1 MQLLVTSMS
10 QETLDVWQLVI
21 PPGDTVAY
29 RKGNPRSVP
38 SDAVCM
44 SGIYAFE
51 RYGGR
56 PQSDRGQIL
65 DNLRN
70 DGLPTLIVV
79 PPSRPLQRTVDGAV
93 EVVPEFRSTSPAEY
107 SMTHAVE
114 AVKRWNERAHS
125 VRIETLDVDL
135 PLLGM
140 DDPSDASTPRSVR
153 NALIAAGI
161 LAAEGGE
168 S

>member
-1 MQLLVTSMS
+1 MN
-10 QETLDVWQLVI
+10 QETLDAWQLLI
-21 PPGDTVAY
+21 PPGSTIEY
-29 RKGNPRSVP
+29 RRGNPRSV
-38 SDAVCM
+38 SCDAVCM

-70 DGLPTLIVV
+70 DGLPPLIVV
-79 PPSRPLQRTVDGAV
+79 PPSRPLQRAADGGM
-93 EVVPEFRSTSPAEY
+93 EVVPQFRSTSPAKY

-140 DDPSDASTPRSVR
+140 DDPSDASTSRSVR
-153 NALIAAGI
+153 DALIATGI
-161 LAAEGGE
+161 LAAEHGNP
-168 S
+168 